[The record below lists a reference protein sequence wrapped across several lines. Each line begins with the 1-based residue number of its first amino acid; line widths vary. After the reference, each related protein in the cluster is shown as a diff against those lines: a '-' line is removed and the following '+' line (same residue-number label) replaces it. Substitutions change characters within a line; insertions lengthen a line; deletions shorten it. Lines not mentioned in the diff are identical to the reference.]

1 MIDIYLKL
9 GSSHTNTSK
18 RSLMYYDPDELDHVF
33 DQHLQRDLSKKEIED
48 MMLYVHDEDYD
59 EDQYGL

>member
-1 MIDIYLKL
+1 
-9 GSSHTNTSK
+9 
-18 RSLMYYDPDELDHVF
+18 MYYDPDELDHVF